1 MKYKRIL
8 KKIYKSQKRSFAF
21 CFILHFWIELWMW
34 LHRWVPALGLVLGQY
49 ANNNILF
56 PSMWLPLAQSTH
68 WNLNQSW
75 ELWWVS
81 KDWIKW
87 DWYWVNKCSVKV
99 YLLVYMCMCLCVR
112 VLQGAHSACVR
123 EHMCVCAGW
132 IRVCY
137 FPCPWGK
144 LGPFW
149 RALRT
154 AKGEKP
160 HTFTQ
165 AIQSVCL
172 SNTAPNGHLWVCIR
186 CPNK

>member
-123 EHMCVCAGW
+123 EHMCVCVQGEY
-132 IRVCY
+132 VCAI
-137 FPCPWGK
+137 FHVLEVNWAHSEGPWGQ
-144 LGPFW
+144 
-149 RALRT
+149 RR
-154 AKGEKP
+154 ERN
-160 HTFTQ
+160 HTHSHKQSNQFVYQTQ
-165 AIQSVCL
+165 
-172 SNTAPNGHLWVCIR
+172 HLMVICE
-186 CPNK
+186 CV